1 MKNYIDRY
9 IYAVTKR
16 LPESVREEVKSE
28 LLANINDMLP
38 ENPTSA
44 DIEKV
49 LKTLGHPRIL
59 AKNYETKERYVIS
72 PWFYTDYIQ
81 TLKIVMIIVVA
92 ISVAT
97 GFFDAIINIEAQ
109 SLFLQIVEV
118 FASIISN
125 AFSGAIR
132 AFAWVTIIF
141 WIIDYVARNSKGE
154 GSWDLKDL
162 PDVPKINNK
171 AKISKTES
179 IIGLII
185 GTVFSII
192 FIIILIDYTNV
203 IGIYDDGVMI
213 TQIFNTSVTNTFI
226 IFFIISAIISIIVS
240 LLKIYYGEWK
250 LNLAILYTAFE
261 ILSTVLFLIFINHP
275 QLILPEVF
283 DTIAFYMELDSLSVI
298 EGFEKGVRFITGFVV
313 VVVFIDLTAT
323 WFKTLKSIQQN
334 K

>member
-1 MKNYIDRY
+1 MKNYIERY

-16 LPESVREEVKSE
+16 LNESVREEVKSE

-38 ENPTSA
+38 ENPSDD

-49 LKTLGHPRIL
+49 LKTLGHPRVL
-59 AKNYETKERYVIS
+59 AKNYEAKERYVIS
-72 PWFYTDYIQ
+72 PWFYADYIQ
-81 TLKIVMIIVVA
+81 TLKIVMTIVVSIFIA
-92 ISVAT
+92 I
-97 GFFDAIINIEAQ
+97 GFFDSIINLEPQ
-109 SLFLQIVEV
+109 RLFLQVVDV
-118 FASIISN
+118 FAKIISN
-125 AFSGAIR
+125 AFNGVVTS
-132 AFAWVTIIF
+132 FAWVTAIF
-141 WIIDYVARNSKGE
+141 WIIDYIATNSKGDE
-154 GSWDLKDL
+154 TWELKDL
-162 PDVPKINNK
+162 PEIPKINNK

-179 IIGLII
+179 IIGLIL

-192 FIIILIDYTNV
+192 FIIILIDYMDV

-213 TQIFNTSVTNTFI
+213 TRIFNSTVTNTFI
-226 IFFIISAIISIIVS
+226 IFFVISAIISIAVS

-283 DTIAFYMELDSLSVI
+283 DTIAFYMELDSVEVI
-298 EGFEKGVRFITGFVV
+298 NGFDKGIRFITGFVS
-313 VVVFIDLTAT
+313 VVVFIDLAAT
-323 WFKTLKSIQQN
+323 WFKTLKSIQQ